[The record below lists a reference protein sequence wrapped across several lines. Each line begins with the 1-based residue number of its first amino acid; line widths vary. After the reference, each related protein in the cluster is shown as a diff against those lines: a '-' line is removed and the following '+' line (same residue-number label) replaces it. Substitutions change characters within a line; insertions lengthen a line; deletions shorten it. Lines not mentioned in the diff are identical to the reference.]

1 MLGPLANRLDRLGEL
16 LGDDHDLA
24 MLRREVA
31 GDPERFGGQEGI
43 DPLLGRIDQRR
54 QRLERQAMRLG
65 GAVFEEAPDAFVRRL
80 RSYWKDSHAG

>member
-1 MLGPLANRLDRLGEL
+1 MRAASNLLDRLGEL

-31 GDPERFGGQEGI
+31 GDPERFGGQETI

-65 GAVFEEAPDAFVRRL
+65 GTVFQEAPDVFVRRL
-80 RSYWKDSHAG
+80 HSYWKDS